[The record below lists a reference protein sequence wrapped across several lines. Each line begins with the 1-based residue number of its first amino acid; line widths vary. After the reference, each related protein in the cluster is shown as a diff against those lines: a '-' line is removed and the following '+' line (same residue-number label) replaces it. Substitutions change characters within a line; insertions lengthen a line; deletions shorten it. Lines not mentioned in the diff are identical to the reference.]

1 MWATSSSRRP
11 IRRSHNATARASHSG
26 TSPVAFS
33 AATAAPLYDTIE
45 GWPDFDTVYTRCPA
59 CGVVGT
65 SSSADYL
72 LTEAGE
78 LDPGYEIELT
88 CLQADHR
95 YKVTT
100 AAFLPRDA
108 VRTCAR
114 SGCGATFSC
123 PAEADKVVCPVCR
136 LHQPG
141 PFLDADPA
149 RRDYVARVHA
159 DYMDDVRA
167 RLRRLGG
174 PL

>member
-1 MWATSSSRRP
+1 MTS
-11 IRRSHNATARASHSG
+11 
-26 TSPVAFS
+26 
-33 AATAAPLYDTIE
+33 APLYNTIE
-45 GWPDFDTVYTRCPA
+45 GHPDFDTVYTRCSA

-72 LTEAGE
+72 LTDVGE
-78 LDPGYEIELT
+78 LDPQYEIELV
-88 CLQADHR
+88 CMQADHR

-114 SGCGATFSC
+114 SACSTTFPC
-123 PAEADKVVCPVCR
+123 PTEADEVVCPVCR

-141 PFLDADPA
+141 PFLNAAPG
-149 RRDYVARVHA
+149 RRDYVRRVHA

-167 RLRRLGG
+167 RHRRLGG
-174 PL
+174 H

>member
-1 MWATSSSRRP
+1 MT
-11 IRRSHNATARASHSG
+11 
-26 TSPVAFS
+26 
-33 AATAAPLYDTIE
+33 AATLYDIIE
-45 GWPDFDTVYTRCPA
+45 DRPDFDTVYTRCPG

-72 LTEAGE
+72 LTDTGE
-78 LDPGYEIELT
+78 LDPAYEIELT
-88 CLQADHR
+88 CMQAGHP

-114 SGCGATFSC
+114 SGCGTTFPC
-123 PAEADKVVCPVCR
+123 QAEADEVVCPVCR

-141 PFLDADPA
+141 PFLGADPE

-159 DYMDDVRA
+159 DFMDDVRA
-167 RLRRLGG
+167 RLRRLGDQ
-174 PL
+174 P